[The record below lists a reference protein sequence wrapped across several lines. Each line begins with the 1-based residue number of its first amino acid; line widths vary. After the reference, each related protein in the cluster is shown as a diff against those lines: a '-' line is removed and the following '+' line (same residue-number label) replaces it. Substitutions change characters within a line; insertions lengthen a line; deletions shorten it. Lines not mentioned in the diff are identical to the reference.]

1 MQLKLDSGVN
11 VALCFNSIQD
21 GIQAKTAQTKS
32 HIKAIHM
39 EVKHNISPNRRSALN
54 RFMHQQHK
62 HFH

>member
-1 MQLKLDSGVN
+1 LDGFVSYSAPEYDLSKLQWQLKLDSGVN

-39 EVKHNISPNRRSALN
+39 EVKHNIFP
-54 RFMHQQHK
+54 
-62 HFH
+62 

>member
-39 EVKHNISPNRRSALN
+39 EVKHNIFP
-54 RFMHQQHK
+54 
-62 HFH
+62 